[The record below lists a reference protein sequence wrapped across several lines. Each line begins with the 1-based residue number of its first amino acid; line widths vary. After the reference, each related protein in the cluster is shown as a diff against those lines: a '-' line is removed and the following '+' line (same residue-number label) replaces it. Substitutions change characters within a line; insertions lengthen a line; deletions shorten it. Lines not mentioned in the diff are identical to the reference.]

1 MMMSIFLGDAGTS
14 GTVAGSTTANT
25 GLASCTF
32 PRRTCSCPMDW
43 L

>member
-25 GLASCTF
+25 GLASCSF
-32 PRRTCSCPMDW
+32 PRSTWSWAMD
-43 L
+43 